1 MKNVIQLKSFTLSC
15 LLFFLVYAFGHTQQ
29 VTNTLEKF
37 IPLDT
42 EIHQQIVA
50 MDSIFFSAYNTCD
63 LKKQATI
70 YSDNLE
76 FFHDKNG
83 LMTSKQKIL
92 DGTKKYICGKVTR
105 EVLKE
110 TIEVYPI
117 KDYGAVEIGYHQFY
131 NNQEPNITPTPSKFI
146 LMWQKINN
154 VWKISK
160 VISLH

>member
-1 MKNVIQLKSFTLSC
+1 MKNAIQLKPFTLSC

-76 FFHDKNG
+76 FFHDYFKASHLQLKARNNIRKALLESRRYGTWNPVVYRSPINRHNRKHLNGGPNKKN
-83 LMTSKQKIL
+83 LISLIKL
-92 DGTKKYICGKVTR
+92 FNKYIV
-105 EVLKE
+105 
-110 TIEVYPI
+110 
-117 KDYGAVEIGYHQFY
+117 
-131 NNQEPNITPTPSKFI
+131 S
-146 LMWQKINN
+146 
-154 VWKISK
+154 
-160 VISLH
+160 